1 MFFDRKIEGIH
12 DFSEENKRE
21 KNHLSSCGLNQ
32 DQKSEKN
39 GDVSRPKFG
48 IRTRK
53 PQSMLKDR
61 FKTTKISYTYIL
73 TQIFIRIMHDKK
85 FFIKN

>member
-1 MFFDRKIEGIH
+1 MFFDRKIGLYMI
-12 DFSEENKRE
+12 SVKKIKE
-21 KNHLSSCGLNQ
+21 KHQ

-39 GDVSRPKFG
+39 GDVSRPKSCIALKFG

-85 FFIKN
+85 FFVKN